1 MITRP
6 VLLLLFATACAT
18 ALCAGNP
25 WTPLDVTDQTV
36 TESIDAWNHRHVPDL
51 MTSEDAKVGERSIVG
66 SFGFTHSISIN
77 AGDATS
83 WNLTGYRELIF
94 WAKAD
99 QPNDNLLVMLIG
111 RDLQNRRDAAVRLTT
126 EWQEYRLSLD
136 EKTFPRL
143 VGEFDF
149 TRARSLAFYN
159 NQGAETR
166 IWLDGLEFTGLREPQ
181 PVFDPAALPPV
192 EGDPHRVAVI
202 PTDPSPHIEQA
213 RAEWQQV
220 RSPYNLPPVA
230 LNPENFFTDALV
242 DFSRAGDWVAR
253 VRDATAQVSLS
264 MDQSLRG
271 ISNLKVDITPTGEAP
286 RVSLFPPQPVRIPK
300 AFDIIECWAYGNAAG
315 AGVAFQIRRPDGGLM
330 VVGANCAESLSGV
343 TWHSMSEYWNLVRIV
358 LPGRVEAGAQL
369 LAIHLDTNGPKGYE
383 APTYPIHIDQLR
395 VVDFTEQMSR
405 PAPLFE
411 HVGPIVD
418 GFPTSPDG
426 ACPKSTEPVDT
437 SIRKVSD
444 SYRFSYSTSAGA
456 EVTYAYTPE
465 TGTLS
470 DLTVRPRGKSA
481 FQPAA
486 GSGPVFDFG
495 DREYAM
501 GADGAVSA
509 RLVSERLENAVL
521 DITWRYTTDAGQQD
535 ITYQFSMKGK
545 TLRIE
550 ATSTE
555 RSIKEWRFGEAHG
568 VRNARVIEVPYMLY
582 SPNVLLTDGLF
593 CTYYADFYFSNAS
606 MLPYGGENSAE
617 GDVAKY
623 NWRQD
628 HHYSYYK
635 RTDGLRYPLHEVFY
649 ITASEDVDDC
659 LLTVS
664 NPPSPMKPVLK
675 THLYRMVVASVPGLF
690 KRARDFVDLADS
702 YGMNDYYFLFHAP
715 LFFKRHGAD
724 EAFPGD
730 LHVSRVHEAE
740 GGDEGLVKLFAHMRE
755 KGIWPGYYDGYP
767 GRDVTSANFHYDWT
781 TYEPDGSWK
790 LMWRAPA
797 LKPWAFPEL
806 ANTLYRQRAEM
817 YNPRVSYQD
826 GITAWIVTHMND
838 YDHRFEASGTLRG
851 TMRAL
856 ATGWQRV
863 REYVHG
869 PVFSEGRGSEF
880 YTTGLNDGD
889 YTKIKGYWDDKP
901 CNEDGIELLVDF
913 RLKKLGPLASPVS
926 VNIGYAGFA
935 ATNNIS
941 YESYYAKEE
950 SYEFFHHFLA
960 TQIAFATIGM
970 LEPYWPIW
978 DNPAT
983 QFDKTM
989 TSYFMIRQLQE
1000 RYIMERVAEVRY
1012 FDGRQL
1018 LDTSDA
1024 LRADVVRDNMVFIRY
1039 ENGLEVYVNLNW
1051 EGRHWGVTREGTPYD
1066 LPPGGW
1072 LASQNSEF
1080 LEFSAMV
1087 GGHRV
1092 DYVNSPDY
1100 LYLDPHGTQMQLGG
1114 LEAVDQAILWKTGPH
1129 AGRVL
1134 RWPK

>member
-1 MITRP
+1 MLRFALP
-6 VLLLLFATACAT
+6 LLSAFARAA
-18 ALCAGNP
+18 ALCADDP
-25 WTPLDVTDQTV
+25 WTPLEVNDTTV
-36 TESIDAWNHRHVPDL
+36 TERIDGWNHRHVPDL
-51 MTSEDAKVGERSIVG
+51 TTSDDAKVGQRSIVG
-66 SFGFTHSISIN
+66 AFGFTHSISIS
-77 AGDATS
+77 AGDAAS
-83 WNLTGYRELIF
+83 WNLTGYEELIF

-99 QPNDNLLVMLIG
+99 RPNDNLLVMLIG
-111 RDLQNRRDAAVRLTT
+111 RDLQNRRDAAVRVTT
-126 EWQEYRLSLD
+126 EWQEYRLPLTEES
-136 EKTFPRL
+136 FPRL

-159 NQGAETR
+159 NQGVETR
-166 IWLDGLEFTGLREPQ
+166 IWLDGLEFAGLREPQ
-181 PVFDPAALPPV
+181 PVVDPAAVPPA
-192 EGDPHRVAVI
+192 EGDPNRMPVL

-213 RAEWQQV
+213 RAEWHQV
-220 RSPYNLPPVA
+220 RSAYHLPPA
-230 LNPENFFTDALV
+230 AFNPRNSFTEALV
-242 DFSRAGDWVAR
+242 DFSRTGDWVVR
-253 VRDATAQVSLS
+253 VADATVQASLS
-264 MDQSLRG
+264 MDQPLRG
-271 ISNLKVDITPTGEAP
+271 VPNLKVDISPTSETA
-286 RVSLFPPQPVRIPK
+286 RVSLFPPEPIRIEK

-315 AGVAFQIRRPDGGLM
+315 ARIAFHIRRPDGGLL
-330 VVGANCAESLSGV
+330 VVGSNCAESLSGV
-343 TWHSMSEYWNLVRIV
+343 TWHSMSEYWNLIRIV
-358 LPGRVEAGAQL
+358 LPGRVQAGAQL
-369 LAIHLDTNGPKGYE
+369 LGIHLDPNAPKGYE
-383 APTYPIHIDQLR
+383 APTYPIHLDQLR
-395 VVDFTEQMSR
+395 VVDFAEQMSR
-405 PAPLFE
+405 PAPRFE
-411 HVGPIVD
+411 HVGRVVD

-426 ACPKSTEPVDT
+426 ACPKTTEPVET
-437 SIRKVSD
+437 SVRKVGD
-444 SYRFSYSTSAGA
+444 AYRFTYSTAPGA
-456 EVTYAYTPE
+456 EVTYAYTPA

-470 DLTVRPRGKSA
+470 DLSIRPRGKDA

-486 GSGPVFDFG
+486 GSGPVFEFG
-495 DREYAM
+495 DREYTV
-501 GADGAVSA
+501 GAESAVGA
-509 RLVSERLENAVL
+509 RLVSERLENGVL
-521 DITWRYTTDAGQQD
+521 EVTWRYATDAGQQD
-535 ITYQFSMKGK
+535 VTYQFSMKGK

-555 RSIKEWRFGEAHG
+555 RSVREWRFGEAHG
-568 VRNARVIEVPYMLY
+568 VRDARVVEVPYMLY

-593 CTYYADFYFSNAS
+593 CSYYADFYFSNAS
-606 MLPYGGENSAE
+606 MLPYGGENSVT

-649 ITASEDVDDC
+649 ITASEDFDDC

-664 NPPSPMKPVLK
+664 NPPSPMRSTLK
-675 THLYRMVVASVPGLF
+675 KRLYRMVLASVPGIF
-690 KRARDFVDLADS
+690 KRTRDFVDLADG

-740 GGDEGLVKLFAHMRE
+740 GGDRGLAELFAYMRE
-755 KGIWPGYYDGYP
+755 KGIAPGYYDGYP
-767 GRDVTSANFHYDWT
+767 GRDATSANFDCDWT
-781 TYEPDGSWK
+781 SYRPDGSWER
-790 LMWRAPA
+790 MWRAPA

-817 YNPRVSYQD
+817 YGPRVSYQD
-826 GITAWIVTHMND
+826 GITAWIITHMND
-838 YDHRFEASGTLRG
+838 YDHRFEDSGTLRG

-863 REYVHG
+863 REYVDG

-889 YTKIKGYWDDKP
+889 YAKIKGYWDDKP
-901 CNEDGIELLVDF
+901 CDEDGIELLVDF

-935 ATNNIS
+935 ATNKIG
-941 YESYYAKEE
+941 YESYYANEE
-950 SYEFFHHFLA
+950 SYGFFHHFLA

-978 DNPAT
+978 DGPAT

-1000 RYIMERVAEVRY
+1000 RYIMEPVGEVRY
-1012 FDGRQL
+1012 FDGHEL
-1018 LDTSDA
+1018 LGTSDA
-1024 LRADVVRDNMVFIRY
+1024 LRADVVRGNMVFIRY

-1051 EGRHWGVTREGTPYD
+1051 EGRHWSVTHGETTYD

-1072 LASQNSEF
+1072 LASQGADF
-1080 LEFSAMV
+1080 LEFSAV
-1087 GGHRV
+1087 TDGHRV

-1100 LYLDPHGTQMQLGG
+1100 VYLDGHGVASHVGDVET
-1114 LEAVDQAILWKTGPH
+1114 VDQTIVWKTGPH
-1129 AGRVL
+1129 AGQVL
-1134 RWPK
+1134 KWPK